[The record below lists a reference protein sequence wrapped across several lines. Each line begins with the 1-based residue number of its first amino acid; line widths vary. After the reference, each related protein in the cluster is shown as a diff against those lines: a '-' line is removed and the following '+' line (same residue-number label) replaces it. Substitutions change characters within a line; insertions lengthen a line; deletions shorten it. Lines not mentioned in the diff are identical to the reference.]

1 MAYSN
6 KAYAC
11 LSRNYKTIKACVST
25 TDLNILRTSVAP
37 LTLPDSLPFPLSQRQ
52 RQTLNFSFSS
62 F

>member
-52 RQTLNFSFSS
+52 RQT
-62 F
+62 